1 MKQIVYRFD
10 SHEYIDDFEK
20 SYNHRLFKKRVPNP
34 EKEPVLHKV
43 RYGTQIF
50 VHA

>member
-10 SHEYIDDFEK
+10 SHEYIDDIEK
-20 SYNHRLFKKRVPNP
+20 SFNHRLFQKRVPNP
-34 EKEPVLHKV
+34 EKERVLHN
-43 RYGTQIF
+43 TQIF